1 MVLSSQVGIRNRD
14 FTEIGAGQ
22 NVVNSSV
29 ALVMLD
35 TVAYKNEMQVE
46 NAVASI
52 SWLIE
57 PPIMSIVVPLLAG
70 IMITMYF
77 PIFMLGSVM

>member
-1 MVLSSQVGIRNRD
+1 M
-14 FTEIGAGQ
+14 
-22 NVVNSSV
+22 VNSSV

-46 NAVASI
+46 NTVASI

-57 PPIMSIVVPLLAG
+57 PPIMSIMVPLLAG